1 MHPINLSLI
10 FIAGLNVGMGL
21 LIFLRNPKN
30 KINIS
35 FSITILMLAGWIFG
49 VSMFR
54 EATTETVAW
63 IWSWVQNG
71 FGSFLVVPFFLF
83 SLYFPYQNF
92 VLKLWH
98 KVLIIL
104 SLVVITYVVVMPGV
118 WVVKINLHPHANDY
132 VLNMVGLAYFNLH
145 FFFYLMFTF
154 YNLIKKYIDSEG
166 IFKSQLRYLIWGT
179 GIMAFFGSMFSSIYP
194 LATQTLGPYW
204 IASYFSLPMIII
216 LTHLIFKK
224 VT

>member
-54 EATTETVAW
+54 EATTETAAW
-63 IWSWVQNG
+63 IWSWIQNG
-71 FGSFLVVPFFLF
+71 MGSFLVVPFFLF

-98 KVLIIL
+98 KILIAL
-104 SLVVITYVVVMPGV
+104 SLVVVTYVVVMPGV

-145 FFFYLMFTF
+145 FFFYLVFTF
-154 YNLIKKYIDSEG
+154 YNLIKKYIASEG

-179 GIMAFFGSMFSSIYP
+179 GIMAFFGSIFSSIYP
-194 LATQTLGPYW
+194 LVTQTLGPYW
-204 IASYFSLPMIII
+204 IASYFSLPMIVV
-216 LTHLIFKK
+216 LSYLIFKK
-224 VT
+224 N